1 MSDLCTPLPSPLRVV
16 SVAHSA
22 VGQKG
27 GRQRYAPLLR
37 QSDLDLHLVTP
48 ENWREFGRS
57 LVGEAAVDP
66 AMQLHILPILFPSA
80 GPLNWYLHFYPRLPR
95 LLRKVRP
102 HVLHLWEEPWS
113 IVALQA
119 ALTKQDAALVLEV
132 DQNILKTLPPPFET
146 IRRFVLRKCAH
157 ILARSQDAEAVVR
170 ACGYEG
176 PVTMIGYGVD
186 QECFRPDGPAAPQ
199 GAGLRIGYVGRLV
212 EEKGLDDVLD
222 ALAQT
227 RSMVSLGLIGAGPH
241 GSKLRARVERLRL
254 GDRVSF
260 RDWAAPQ
267 EVAQFMRGLDALV
280 LLTRTTPHVRE
291 QFGRVI
297 IEAQACGVPV
307 IGSSCGAIP
316 DVVGEGGWIIP
327 EHDSAALARLLDTI
341 AAGSEDTPAKSRAA
355 LENVASRFTYD
366 EVARRLRRAW
376 FEAYRASVTAQASA
390 RKPYKSHPAVEP

>member
-1 MSDLCTPLPSPLRVV
+1 MSELRSAPSPLRVV

-27 GRQRYAPLLR
+27 GRQRYTPLLR
-37 QSDLDLHLVTP
+37 QSDLDLHLVVP
-48 ENWREFGRS
+48 KNWREFGRS
-57 LVGEAAVDP
+57 LIGEPAIDP
-66 AMQLHILPILFPSA
+66 DMQLHVLPILFPSA

-146 IRRFVLRKCAH
+146 IRRFVLKKCAH
-157 ILARSQDAEAVVR
+157 ILARSPDAEAVVR
-170 ACGYEG
+170 AGGYEG

-186 QECFRPDGPAAPQ
+186 QDCFRPDGAVEPR

-222 ALAQT
+222 AIA
-227 RSMVSLGLIGAGPH
+227 RAEASVSLDLIGAGPH
-241 GSKLRARVERLRL
+241 EGKLRARVARL
-254 GDRVSF
+254 GLGERVSF
-260 RDWAAPQ
+260 RDWAPPH
-267 EVAQFMRGLDALV
+267 EVARFMRGLDALI
-280 LLTRTTPHVRE
+280 LFTRTTPRVRE

-297 IEAQACGVPV
+297 IEAQSCGVPV
-307 IGSSCGAIP
+307 IGSTGGAIP
-316 DVVGEGGWIIP
+316 NVIGGGGWVAP
-327 EHDSAALARLLDTI
+327 ERDSAALARLLDDI
-341 AAGSEDTPAKSRAA
+341 AVGKHDLRATSRAA
-355 LENVASRFTYD
+355 LENVAARFTYE
-366 EVARRLRRAW
+366 EVARTLRRAW
-376 FEAYRASVTAQASA
+376 LEAHDATSLRA
-390 RKPYKSHPAVEP
+390 